1 MAKGPGPALLLAA
14 VAALF
19 LLKGKKG
26 NGGTVAP
33 ESDDPG
39 SPGGEKEKPATGT
52 PATPKAKTQEE
63 LEEEYDPEAEA
74 QADTTNEKIIA
85 EAQWKKWPAG
95 SELSQLVANHN
106 VILDGIGVLLLS
118 SRRSCMTQPRTG
130 GLLPKGCG
138 RTKWSRT
145 LGGHMSDGS
154 PIDYLRTGTQ
164 SSSVRW
170 KFLGG
175 RITSREWNSTTRG
188 RLI

>member
-74 QADTTNEKIIA
+74 QAAID
-85 EAQWKKWPAG
+85 AG
-95 SELSQLVANHN
+95 FDVDSNAVSFVWHRAA
-106 VILDGIGVLLLS
+106 
-118 SRRSCMTQPRTG
+118 
-130 GLLPKGCG
+130 
-138 RTKWSRT
+138 
-145 LGGHMSDGS
+145 
-154 PIDYLRTGTQ
+154 
-164 SSSVRW
+164 SSSASVQ
-170 KFLGG
+170 
-175 RITSREWNSTTRG
+175 
-188 RLI
+188 